1 MFILLDECLSPFPF
15 FNGKDSEV
23 LGNSMTCPHVR
34 NKD

>member
-1 MFILLDECLSPFPF
+1 MSNCLYPLPF

-23 LGNSMTCPHVR
+23 LGNWMACPHVR